1 MTYSL
6 TNQTCAGVLLSNVN
20 SCEIQLN
27 RVSYKHSRSRGW
39 SRKDVETSSFRGK
52 RSRYENIERQIS
64 NIQGILFP
72 PAPSLQT
79 VSATMLAILVS
90 VDYMTWI
97 LMTDKLK
104 MADSHHENVEDINI
118 AETNG
123 SGLNDVEETE
133 EVSRYSIFFLIC
145 VRL

>member
-1 MTYSL
+1 
-6 TNQTCAGVLLSNVN
+6 
-20 SCEIQLN
+20 
-27 RVSYKHSRSRGW
+27 
-39 SRKDVETSSFRGK
+39 
-52 RSRYENIERQIS
+52 
-64 NIQGILFP
+64 
-72 PAPSLQT
+72 
-79 VSATMLAILVS
+79 MLAILVS

-133 EVSRYSIFFLIC
+133 EVSRYSIFFLFC

>member
-1 MTYSL
+1 M
-6 TNQTCAGVLLSNVN
+6 
-20 SCEIQLN
+20 
-27 RVSYKHSRSRGW
+27 SYKHSRSRGW
-39 SRKDVETSSFRGK
+39 SRKDVETSSFKG

-133 EVSRYSIFFLIC
+133 EVSRYSIFFLFC